1 MSDGP
6 GRIER
11 SRDMY
16 KVHDSS
22 KKQKKERRAGD
33 EKEFLELL
41 EESDRDLEGYEQEK
55 PARDQSQ
62 QQPTKSLLDRLSTS
76 APPPIQFVDDPDN
89 SSKDGPA

>member
-11 SRDMY
+11 SKDLY

-22 KKQKKERRAGD
+22 KKQKKERKAGD

-41 EESDRDLEGYEQEK
+41 EESDKDLEGYEQEK
-55 PARDQSQ
+55 PMRDPTP
-62 QQPTKSLLDRLSTS
+62 QQPTKSLLDRLSAS
-76 APPPIQFVDDPDN
+76 APPPVQFVDDSDG
-89 SSKDGPA
+89 SKDGPA